1 MCRPVTCVTVDY
13 PFWRAT
19 SGGEGGTS
27 PLPFLKNREKC
38 LIFQKKSPIFRK
50 KCPICVDLWV
60 KFSFNMKF

>member
-19 SGGEGGTS
+19 SRGEGGTS

-38 LIFQKKSPIFRK
+38 LIFPKEA
-50 KCPICVDLWV
+50 L
-60 KFSFNMKF
+60 FSEKNALFVWIYGLNFHLT

>member
-19 SGGEGGTS
+19 SRGEGGR
-27 PLPFLKNREKC
+27 LPCPFSKIEKSA
-38 LIFQKKSPIFRK
+38 LFFKKSPIFRK

>member
-1 MCRPVTCVTVDY
+1 MCRPVTGVTVDY

-38 LIFQKKSPIFRK
+38 LIFQKKA
-50 KCPICVDLWV
+50 L
-60 KFSFNMKF
+60 FSEKSALFVWIYGLNFHLT